1 MGRAENIT
9 RRIADL
15 SDDERPR
22 EKALAN
28 GIRSLSD
35 AELLALLI
43 GGGVPGKSAIDLA
56 REILD
61 SCNNSINNL
70 ARLSIQAISRRFVG
84 IGPAKATTIAA
95 AIELGSRR
103 KSGHEKISSVR
114 SSADV
119 YEYMRPKLENLPHE
133 EFWSLFLRRNN
144 SVICAELISS
154 GGSAATYVEPKMIVK
169 KALDNMA
176 ASVILVHNHP
186 SGNLKPSAQDD
197 ALTKKIQQ
205 ACALLDIFVPDHLI
219 ITAAGFYSYADE
231 SRL

>member
-114 SSADV
+114 SVPIMWSRPVHADSLTSFC
-119 YEYMRPKLENLPHE
+119 PSDKSPSGI
-133 EFWSLFLRRNN
+133 SLFTPPYRTK
-144 SVICAELISS
+144 
-154 GGSAATYVEPKMIVK
+154 GSM
-169 KALDNMA
+169 L
-176 ASVILVHNHP
+176 
-186 SGNLKPSAQDD
+186 
-197 ALTKKIQQ
+197 
-205 ACALLDIFVPDHLI
+205 
-219 ITAAGFYSYADE
+219 
-231 SRL
+231 